1 METINVSNYTIKRI
15 ILSHWIENPSRDKK
29 ESLPPAPSRPKID
42 IFRPIRSWIEGIAID
57 TPELARRICKLIP
70 AQCPFARKISLFGRT
85 ILTIPPL
92 CKINPVYEELMVLR
106 FRALTY
112 LADECGEDVSAYC

>member
-1 METINVSNYTIKRI
+1 METINVSDYTIKQI
-15 ILSHWIENPSRDKK
+15 ILSHWIENPNRDKT
-29 ESLPPAPSRPKID
+29 EPLPLKPTRPKID
-42 IFRPIRSWIEGIAID
+42 IFRPIRSWIEGLDID
-57 TPELARRICKLIP
+57 TPELARRICTLIP

-92 CKINPVYEELMVLR
+92 CKINPLYEELMVLR

-112 LADECGEDVSAYC
+112 LADECGEDISAYC